1 MRQKLRLVKRPF
13 RSRSKLCVFFFELL
27 MQLHCIRGTYF
38 HHLQLDLYCAGDTNV
53 TKDKLIAKAK
63 LAAETKAAE
72 KKSKKESKKAS
83 QREIIS
89 VEDLSLNSAVT
100 PEQPQQPTFM
110 PPMPHLTRVFPK
122 KKPEPKVS
130 TVQPLVTCVSF

>member
-1 MRQKLRLVKRPF
+1 M
-13 RSRSKLCVFFFELL
+13 
-27 MQLHCIRGTYF
+27 
-38 HHLQLDLYCAGDTNV
+38 YCAGDPNV

-89 VEDLSLNSAVT
+89 EEDLSLNSAIT
-100 PEQPQQPTFM
+100 PEQPQQPNVTFM
-110 PPMPHLTRVFPK
+110 LPMPHLARAFPK

-130 TVQPLVTCVSF
+130 TARPLVKGQLISKCLFGAIVSTKKPTIFF

>member
-1 MRQKLRLVKRPF
+1 M
-13 RSRSKLCVFFFELL
+13 
-27 MQLHCIRGTYF
+27 
-38 HHLQLDLYCAGDTNV
+38 YCAGDTNV

-89 VEDLSLNSAVT
+89 VEDLSLNSAIT
-100 PEQPQQPTFM
+100 PEQPQQPTATFM
-110 PPMPHLTRVFPK
+110 PPK